1 MQEQQQKQVRKET
14 DAEITNIQQCAGSPG
29 L

>member
-14 DAEITNIQQCAGSPG
+14 DAEITYIKQCAGSPG